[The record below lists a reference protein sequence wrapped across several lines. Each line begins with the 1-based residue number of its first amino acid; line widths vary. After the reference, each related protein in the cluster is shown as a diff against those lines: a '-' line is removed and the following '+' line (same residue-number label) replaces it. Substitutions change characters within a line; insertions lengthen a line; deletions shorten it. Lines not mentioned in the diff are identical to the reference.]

1 MFAPRGWLKRPVPR
15 MIYRTIE
22 NSQLFDP
29 QWYRHTNLAV
39 HEKLMD
45 PLWHYLDIGW
55 KKGLNPSVFFDTDY
69 YLQANPDVKELGL
82 NPLFHYVK
90 YGVGEQRHPLETG
103 LQALHTQFGPA
114 SPVTL
119 LSVPR
124 ATTDRV
130 TVLLDDFTPR
140 DSHLPYWFILATSA
154 AIAQDPQAR
163 LRILDRRTTHTFL
176 PVGEVLKH
184 VGIELEH
191 GFEII
196 RVALSPKFHEV
207 TAYPNEVFLATSF
220 SSHLA
225 LSPLPTQQRRYL
237 VSDLETR
244 LYGDNPLGSQAHEA
258 NNADSVERIALGIE
272 GLQGVAKT
280 TQHATWTV
288 TSQASGTTS
297 EPQDDR
303 ITIGVDID
311 RLATGQIVTT
321 TIQAL
326 ELAIKQ
332 GVVTP
337 KHHRVVFIGKSP
349 RPINLLASLVP
360 EHVEC
365 ENHSDLEELA
375 SRIDVLVSIARP
387 HSLGLVERS
396 VLATGGQVIS
406 RYAKKS
412 QAGLHSAKAAS
423 PALISELLQK
433 ALAKTQGRR
442 TGPKSLSH
450 TVRVCQ

>member
-82 NPLFHYVK
+82 NPLFHYVR
-90 YGVGEQRHPLETG
+90 YGVGEKRHPLETG
-103 LQALHTQFGPA
+103 LQALHAQFGPA
-114 SPVTL
+114 APVTL

-154 AIAQDPQAR
+154 VLAQDSQAR
-163 LRILDRRTTHTFL
+163 LRILDRRTTQTFV
-176 PVGEVLKH
+176 PVGDVLKH
-184 VGIELEH
+184 VEIELEH
-191 GFEII
+191 GFELI

-207 TAYPNEVFLATSF
+207 TAYPNEIFLATSF

-225 LSPLPTQQRRYL
+225 LTPLPTHQRRYL
-237 VSDLETR
+237 VSDQENR
-244 LYGDNPLGSQAHEA
+244 LYGDNVLGSQAHEA
-258 NNADSVERIALGIE
+258 EAADAVERIALGIN
-272 GLQGVAKT
+272 QPSGVADFSRR
-280 TQHATWTV
+280 ATWTV
-288 TSQASGTTS
+288 TAQTSDTTF
-297 EPQDDR
+297 EPPDDR
-303 ITIGVDID
+303 ITIAVDVD
-311 RLATGQIVTT
+311 RLATGQMVAT

-326 ELAIKQ
+326 ERAIKQ
-332 GVVTP
+332 GVVAP
-337 KHHRVVFIGKSP
+337 KHHRVVFIGKNP

-365 ENHSDLEELA
+365 ENNIDLEELA
-375 SRIDVLVSIARP
+375 SRIDVLVTLARP
-387 HSLGLVERS
+387 HSLGLVELS

-406 RYAKKS
+406 RYFEKS
-412 QAGLHSAKAAS
+412 QAGLHTAKAAS
-423 PALISELLQK
+423 PALVSELLQK

-442 TGPKSLSH
+442 TRLKSLSH
-450 TVRVCQ
+450 TVRIGQ